1 MTDTVDQIDR
11 IETRSVTDLSSG
23 SREVLVT
30 SQYVPP
36 LDGRSDDYEGF
47 DMRVAEGLGILLN
60 KHYFGYQWKT
70 YADTKQGIVGF
81 AIPELMGPTLHYVIN
96 LSVWDETQ
104 LAQIVVEKAGE
115 LLERMG
121 LPRGK
126 ADMELILAAK
136 QRRHTFQFDGPGGRK
151 LQ

>member
-1 MTDTVDQIDR
+1 MSEIVDVEDRVEARSFTDATNGRDTVHIR
-11 IETRSVTDLSSG
+11 
-23 SREVLVT
+23 
-30 SQYVPP
+30 SQYIPP

-47 DMRVAEGLGILLN
+47 DMRVAEGMGILLN
-60 KHYFGYQWKT
+60 KVYFGYEWKT

-81 AIPELMGPTLHYVIN
+81 AIPELMGPTLYYVIN
-96 LSVWDETQ
+96 LAKFDPLMLDQ
-104 LAQIVVEKAGE
+104 LVVDKAGE
-115 LLERMG
+115 LLERMN

-126 ADMELILAAK
+126 ADMTLILEAK